1 VADSET
7 RSILTPGGTCW
18 KIAQADRARVLIDAD
33 EYFSILRAA
42 MLKAER
48 RILMIGWDF
57 DTRITLGRGKRKRG
71 DPPAQL
77 GAFILWLANNRPALE
92 IKILKWNIGA
102 LKMLARGSTL
112 VTAARWAMHDRIQ
125 LKFDAAHPVG
135 CSHHQKIVVIDDSFA
150 VCGGIDM
157 TSDRWDTREHRPHD
171 PRRKQPSGKLYT
183 PWHDVTMIT
192 DGDIAKSLGE
202 LGRDRWQLGTG
213 EALAAVEANT
223 DPWPEDVEPH
233 FRDVEIGIARTR
245 ATWEEVPEIREIE
258 ALFLA
263 QIAAAQ
269 NFVYI
274 ENQYFTSRKIAEA
287 IAKRLEEPDPPEFVM
302 VNPVQADGWLEQKA
316 MDGARAQLLRSLGEK
331 PGSDRLCVY
340 SPVNEAEEDIYVHA
354 KLMIVDDRLIRIGS
368 ANMNN
373 RSLGLDSE
381 CDLTIDSGEPGNAYA
396 SDTIRSLRMSLIAEH
411 CGASEA
417 EVAAALADGGSMIA
431 FINNRPQT
439 GRRLVRLD
447 LPELTDAEKFIAENE
462 ILDPDSP
469 DAMLDPIAKRGL
481 FRKRLLKQPE

>member
-1 VADSET
+1 MADTKT
-7 RSILTPGGTCW
+7 RSTLEPGTTCW
-18 KIAQADRARVLIDAD
+18 KIAQADRARVVIDAD
-33 EYFSILRAA
+33 EYFGILRAA

-57 DTRITLGRGKRKRG
+57 DTRITLGRAKRKRG

-77 GAFILWLANNRPALE
+77 GAFILWLANNRPELE
-92 IKILKWNIGA
+92 IRILKWNIGA
-102 LKMLARGSTL
+102 LKMLTRGTTL

-171 PRRKQPSGKLYT
+171 PRRKAPNGKLYT
-183 PWHDVTMIT
+183 PWHDVTMIS
-192 DGDIAKSLGE
+192 DGAVARALGE
-202 LGRDRWQLGTG
+202 LGRDRWLLGTG
-213 EALAAVEANT
+213 DALDPVSADN
-223 DPWPEDVEPH
+223 DPWPDDVEPH
-233 FRDVEIGIARTR
+233 FRDVQISIARTR
-245 ATWEEVPEIREIE
+245 AEWEEVPEIREIE

-269 NFVYI
+269 KFVYI

-287 IAKRLEEPDPPEFVM
+287 IARRLEEADPPEFVM
-302 VNPVQADGWLEQKA
+302 INPVQADGWLEQKA
-316 MDGARAQLLRSLGEK
+316 MDGARAQLLRSLGET

-340 SPVNEAEEDIYVHA
+340 SPVNAAEEDIYVHA

-381 CDLTIDSGEPGNAYA
+381 CDLTIDDGESGNAA
-396 SDTIRSLRMSLIAEH
+396 TGEMIRSLRISLIAEH
-411 CGASEA
+411 CDATEA

-431 FINNRPQT
+431 FINARPQT

-447 LPELTDAEKFIAENE
+447 LPELTDAEKFVAENE

-469 DAMLDPIAKRGL
+469 DALLDPIAKRGL
-481 FRKRLLKQPE
+481 FRRTVLKQPD